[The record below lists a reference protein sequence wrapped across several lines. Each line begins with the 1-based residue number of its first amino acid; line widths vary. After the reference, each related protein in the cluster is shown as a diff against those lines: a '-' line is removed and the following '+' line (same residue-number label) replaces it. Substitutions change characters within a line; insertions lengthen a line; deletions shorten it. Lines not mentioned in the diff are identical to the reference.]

1 MVMANE
7 IKNWLSSQRAWIQ
20 EAARRILANGDI
32 SETDIQDLVALVKNI
47 PKKEATVDIQLQSAV
62 HNVTD
67 IKLIS
72 IGQIEGIDA
81 LNPKKPLE
89 FGDKSLSVVYG
100 KNGSGKSGYVRILN
114 AVCGKSYSK
123 PLKSNVYLAAPQ
135 NQQCVIKYSVAG
147 APKEVSWK
155 VSSEGIEE
163 LSSVDIFDSTNG
175 NIYLDGETEAS
186 YLPDELVFFTK
197 LVTACNQI
205 ADKLKSEQSML
216 VSALP
221 QILAE
226 YSTTVSAKAYAA
238 IRCDSDINVLCAF
251 SKSDDMKIETLKQ
264 SLNTAD
270 PLAAARKMRNIKSQI
285 DTMKAEIEN
294 CLSFLNAGSISGL
307 QEKYNTVINTRKSA
321 TEGAEA
327 LKSFS
332 KIDGVSSDTW
342 RKLWLAAR
350 EYSTNEAYTGKTF
363 PYIEGDNARCVLCHQ
378 ELSHEAKQRMQA
390 FEDFIQGKLETEAQQ
405 AERDFVTALSKYPAS
420 KDVNFIKTACQA
432 AELKE
437 DMSSQI
443 CDFWGVANVIL
454 DNIQDKKIPAADSIS
469 IPDTTDV
476 LKDLLRL
483 SEEAEKS
490 ASQFEKDAQTFNREQ
505 AKGELLELESKKW
518 ISQQKE
524 AIDKEIARLKQV
536 QQYEEWLKQ
545 TNTRSISL
553 ESDAV
558 SEKLITEAYVTRF
571 NNELKKLGAA
581 RIEVELIKSGTT
593 KGHTKHKIRLKN
605 LKIAGE
611 KVSDILSDGE
621 KRIVSVAAFLADVTG
636 RNTNSPFVFDDP
648 ISSLDQDFEEQT
660 IERLVELS
668 KTRQVIIF
676 THRLSFLSIVMSK
689 SGDDLSTVQIYREHW
704 GTGEPSLVPMMGRK
718 TKEDLEILKSHR
730 LSTARKEL
738 ESKGNAAYYPLAK
751 SICSDF
757 RIILERTVEQVLLN
771 EIVLRYRR
779 DIQTKKMRYLLK
791 INEDDCT
798 LIDEMMTKYSFF
810 EHSQPDESP
819 VDLPAPNELEADIDK
834 VLSWHKE
841 FKKKLDDKH

>member
-1 MVMANE
+1 MTNE
-7 IKNWLSSQRAWIQ
+7 IKKWLSSQPAWMQ

-32 SETDIQDLVALVKNI
+32 SETDIQDMVALVKSI

-123 PLKSNVYLAAPQ
+123 PLKSNVYLATPQ
-135 NQQCVIKYSVAG
+135 KQQCIIKYSVEG
-147 APKEVSWK
+147 KEETKSWTAD
-155 VSSEGIEE
+155 SQCIED
-163 LSSVDIFDSTNG
+163 LSSVDIFDSTKG
-175 NIYLDGETEAS
+175 NIYLDSEHEAS
-186 YLPDELVFFTK
+186 YLPDELVLFEK
-197 LVTACNQI
+197 LVAACGSIENQLR
-205 ADKLKSEQSML
+205 AEQEGL
-216 VSALP
+216 TSALP
-221 QILAE
+221 LIRTE
-226 YSTTVSAKAYAA
+226 YRETESAKTYHTLK
-238 IRCDSDINVLCAF
+238 CDTDTNILCAF
-251 SKSDDMKIETLKQ
+251 SEDDDKQIEALKQRLNVTDPAEVAKKKRNTKVQIDAIKSDIERCLK
-264 SLNTAD
+264 
-270 PLAAARKMRNIKSQI
+270 
-285 DTMKAEIEN
+285 
-294 CLSFLNAGSISGL
+294 SISAQSIADL
-307 QEKYNTVINTRKSA
+307 QTKYNNAANKRKIA

-327 LKSFS
+327 LKSVS
-332 KIDGVSSDTW
+332 KIDGVGSETW
-342 RKLWLAAR
+342 RQLWEAAR
-350 EYSTNEAYTGKTF
+350 AYSINEVYKDDTF
-363 PYIEGDNARCVLCHQ
+363 PHTEETAHCVLCHQ
-378 ELSHEAKQRMQA
+378 ALDKEAQQRMKS
-390 FEDFIQGKLETEAQQ
+390 FEDFIQGKLEKEAQQ
-405 AERDFVTALSKYPAS
+405 AKNDFMTAIDGYPKCKEES
-420 KDVNFIKTACQA
+420 SITTACQA
-432 AELKE
+432 AQLTEEMALQVCK
-437 DMSSQI
+437 
-443 CDFWGVANVIL
+443 FWESANVIL
-454 DNIQDKKIPAADSIS
+454 ANIQAYKIPDVNSMS
-469 IPDTTDV
+469 VPNTTEL
-476 LKDLLRL
+476 LKELSHS
-483 SEEAEKS
+483 SEEAGRLAE
-490 ASQFEKDAQTFNREQ
+490 QFEKDAQTFDRKE
-505 AKGELLELESKKW
+505 ASSKLLELESKKW

-571 NNELKKLGAA
+571 NNELKKLEAA
-581 RIEVELIKSGTT
+581 RIEVELIKSGAT

-660 IERLVELS
+660 INRLVELS

-689 SGDDLSTVQIYREHW
+689 AGDDLSTVQIYREHW
-704 GTGEPSLVPMMGRK
+704 GTGEPSLVPMMGKK
-718 TKEDLEILKSHR
+718 TKEDLEILKSPR